1 MRICSSANMP
11 WMKASESPTGS
22 GFLKSRGKTM
32 LHECDIKEEEA
43 RRTRNW
49 DAQQRWKAILQTIEW
64 AEAQLPEK
72 RNSKKACLER
82 QALLNR
88 SR

>member
-1 MRICSSANMP
+1 M
-11 WMKASESPTGS
+11 
-22 GFLKSRGKTM
+22 F
-32 LHECDIKEEEA
+32 HECDIKEEEA
-43 RRTRNW
+43 RRNRNW
-49 DAQQRWKAILQTIEW
+49 NAQERWKAILQTIEW

-88 SR
+88 SL